1 VSTAAQITANRANA
15 QLSTGP
21 TSQAGKSRSSF
32 NAVKTALTGRTIL
45 LPGDDV
51 ESYTALVARF
61 TKDLEPIGEEETLLV
76 QSIVDT
82 LWRLFR
88 IPSLESAIYALG
100 HIECKHL
107 FPEETDPAVRF
118 QLIQAKVYLDNS
130 RQIERL
136 ITQEARL
143 HRQQEKNY
151 NRLRELKEERD
162 RQRSCRLSAVA
173 KEYLKAVD
181 AGQKPEFIASTQ
193 AIGFEFSI
201 DEIEVRAASFQSAFD
216 RHRRTQRSAPSTNS
230 AMTAA

>member
-1 VSTAAQITANRANA
+1 MSTAAQITANRANS

-21 TSQAGKSRSSF
+21 TSEAGKSRSSL
-32 NAVKTALTGRTIL
+32 NAVKTALIGRTIL

-51 ESYTALVARF
+51 ECYTSLAARF
-61 TKDLEPIGEEETLLV
+61 TKEFEPVGDEETLLV

-82 LWRLFR
+82 FWRLLR

-100 HIECKHL
+100 HIACKDL
-107 FPEETDPAVRF
+107 FPEEADPAVRH
-118 QLIQAKVYLDNS
+118 QLIQAKVFLDYD

-151 NRLRELKEERD
+151 NRLRELKEERA
-162 RQRSCRLSAVA
+162 RQRSARLSAA
-173 KEYLKAVD
+173 AREYLKA
-181 AGQKPEFIASTQ
+181 AETGNKPEFIVSTQ

-201 DEIEVRAASFQSAFD
+201 HEIEVRAASFQSAFD
-216 RHRRTQRSAPSTNS
+216 GHRRSQNSVPSRSSI
-230 AMTAA
+230 MTAA

>member
-1 VSTAAQITANRANA
+1 MSTAAQITANRSNA

-21 TSQAGKSRSSF
+21 TSEAGKSRSSL

-51 ESYTALVARF
+51 ESYTTLVARF
-61 TKDLEPIGEEETLLV
+61 MKDFEPVGEEETLLV
-76 QSIVDT
+76 QSIADT

-100 HIECKHL
+100 HIEYQHL
-107 FPEETDPAVRF
+107 FPEEADPAVRF
-118 QLIQAKVYLDNS
+118 QLIQAKVYLDYG

-151 NRLRELKEERD
+151 NRLRELKEERA
-162 RQRSCRLSAVA
+162 RQRSCRLSAA
-173 KEYLKAVD
+173 AREYLKAAE
-181 AGQKPEFIASTQ
+181 AGKQPEFIASTQ

-216 RHRRTQRSAPSTNS
+216 RRRRAQHSVPSTNN